1 MYSSLLIDD
10 IKYFAYYIAFLDGDY
25 KQLNNSLWQIGRD
38 ELIRGGLVAGLG
50 VLGLKKK
57 DN

>member
-1 MYSSLLIDD
+1 MIDD